1 MRKRLLNN
9 EIKNG
14 EGEWLWASLKYLP
27 VGSAEVNQEKI
38 SIRIPGQ
45 PGYLVKLYLATTKIY
60 YYYYFVVAVAVADA
74 AVAVVVVAVAVVV
87 VAAAAA
93 AAAAAVVKQQ
103 VPL

>member
-27 VGSAEVNQEKI
+27 GGSAEVNQEKI

-45 PGYLVKLYLATTKIY
+45 PGYLEKLYLATTKIFY

-74 AVAVVVVAVAVVV
+74 AAVVVV

-93 AAAAAVVKQQ
+93 AAVAVVKQQ